1 MPADP
6 APVRWKRR
14 GAELVG
20 LIAELPLGLPE
31 VLALGWAGAVIPP
44 GSQAASGIWENS
56 PYFFFFFFAHAAF
69 FKWDEHSWRGL
80 TIAREKH
87 KSAGSLIKRLP
98 LRVSTN

>member
-6 APVRWKRR
+6 APGRWKRR

-31 VLALGWAGAVIPP
+31 VLPLGWAGAVIPP

-56 PYFFFFFFAHAAF
+56 PYFFF
-69 FKWDEHSWRGL
+69 S
-80 TIAREKH
+80 
-87 KSAGSLIKRLP
+87 SLHMRLS
-98 LRVSTN
+98 LSGTSIHGGV